1 MYFNLRNKFVKR
13 KKIRKTFVNLLNFA
27 WDDAGFALAAFHNVS
42 NRFQNTNLQFH
53 WLSGNT
59 QTCTPM
65 RLRIRVLKSV

>member
-42 NRFQNTNLQFH
+42 KTDFKI
-53 WLSGNT
+53 
-59 QTCTPM
+59 
-65 RLRIRVLKSV
+65 RIRSLIGVQV